1 MLPGC
6 SCTVTMRG
14 FFASAKGC
22 CLLFFLL
29 SPTPAST
36 RRTSVPHWTDLEA
49 LEEFTFDVFVVA
61 FDKTYKDESEYD
73 LRRDV
78 YGSNLQAILDHNR
91 AQLDRESAGG
101 YFLHVNEF
109 ADLTPDELPTG
120 NVKALRTEL
129 LSNGMSS
136 SSLRL
141 PLDTPL
147 SSLPKSVSWKAKGV
161 TTPVKHQ
168 GHCGSCWAFAS
179 IAALESHVA
188 LQTGALFTLSVQQL
202 VSCSDNVRHCGGA
215 GGCTGA
221 TAEVAYQYVQHHG
234 VVEEWIFGYQ
244 SYNGAQVNCTLR
256 PAESREETDTGSL
269 RRQVVE
275 SSSSPSPYVNDAV
288 AAILGYANLEP
299 NNYLVLMNAVA
310 KLGPVTVSVA
320 CSTWHLYKSGVF
332 SVEFNES
339 IQQTTDVNHLV
350 VLEGY
355 GTDEE
360 TGEDYWL
367 IRNSWGTCTRIEF
380 PITSSTCSDGCIV
393 H

>member
-1 MLPGC
+1 
-6 SCTVTMRG
+6 MRG
-14 FFASAKGC
+14 VVGSAKGY
-22 CLLFFLL
+22 LLLL
-29 SPTPAST
+29 ILLVQEAIASST
-36 RRTSVPHWTDLEA
+36 RNSVPHWTDLDA
-49 LEEFTFDVFVVA
+49 LEKFTFEEFVVA
-61 FDKTYKDESEYD
+61 FDKTYKDDSEYAR
-73 LRRDV
+73 RRDV
-78 YGSNLQAILDHNR
+78 YASNLQTILDHNR
-91 AQLDRESAGG
+91 AQLDRESTGG
-101 YFLHVNEF
+101 HFLHVNEF
-109 ADLTPDELPTG
+109 ADLTPEELPTG
-120 NVKALRTEL
+120 NVKSLRSEL
-129 LSNGMSS
+129 LSSGLPST
-136 SSLRL
+136 SLKI

-147 SSLPKSVSWKAKGV
+147 SLLPKSVSWKAMGV

-179 IAALESHVA
+179 IAALESHIA

-221 TAEVAYQYVQHHG
+221 TAEVAYEYVQHHG
-234 VVEEWIFGYQ
+234 VVEEWFFGYQ
-244 SYNGAQVNCTLR
+244 SYNGAQVNCGLR
-256 PAESREETDTGSL
+256 QAQSQEETGTGSL
-269 RRQVVE
+269 RRPAE
-275 SSSSPSPYVNDAV
+275 GSSSSSSSSPSPYLNDAV

-367 IRNSWGTCTRIEF
+367 IRNSWGKCTCVIFSTT
-380 PITSSTCSDGCIV
+380 TSICSDGLIV
-393 H
+393 L

>member
-1 MLPGC
+1 
-6 SCTVTMRG
+6 MRG
-14 FFASAKGC
+14 VIASANGYF
-22 CLLFFLL
+22 LLFILL
-29 SPTPAST
+29 SQAVAST
-36 RRTSVPHWTDLEA
+36 WTSVPHWTDLEV
-49 LEEFTFDVFVVA
+49 LEEFTFDEFVAA
-61 FDKTYKDESEYD
+61 FDKTYKDESEYAR
-73 LRRDV
+73 RRDV
-78 YGSNLQAILDHNR
+78 YESNLQTILDHNR
-91 AQLDRESAGG
+91 AQLGSESTGG
-101 YFLHVNEF
+101 HLLHVNEF
-109 ADLTPDELPTG
+109 ADMTPDELPTG
-120 NVKALRTEL
+120 NVKAKRSEL
-129 LSNGMSS
+129 LASGVSS
-136 SSLRL
+136 TSLKI

-147 SSLPKSVSWKAKGV
+147 SMLPKSVSWKAKGV

-179 IAALESHVA
+179 IAALESHIA

-221 TAEVAYQYVQHHG
+221 TAAVAYEYVQHHG

-244 SYNGAQVNCTLR
+244 SYNGAQVNCSLQQTQSL
-256 PAESREETDTGSL
+256 EETDTGSL
-269 RRQVVE
+269 RRPAVGSS
-275 SSSSPSPYVNDAV
+275 SSSSPSPYVDDAV

-332 SVEFNES
+332 SVQFNES

-367 IRNSWGTCTRIEF
+367 IRNSWGTCTCIGFF
-380 PITSSTCSDGCIV
+380 PS
-393 H
+393 